1 MGKRLLAVI
10 VALAVAV
17 VVAGCGGGGGGGS
30 ADNSTKTLTVGDIGW
45 TENTAV
51 ANLTKVL
58 FEEDLGYK
66 EVKLQVLDVGLMFE
80 GVAGGEVDVF
90 PDVWMPNHE
99 AQLAEVEE
107 DVIHLPPW
115 YQGQTAFGL
124 AVPYYMKDTKSIAD
138 LNESGAE
145 RIIGIEPG
153 APFVEVVQKDV
164 IPAYNLNLELE
175 PSSTAGMI
183 SEVQRLYPEKEPF
196 VFMPWSPHWMNQEFD
211 YHFLEDPKNAQGVYD
226 EPAKI
231 SAIVNEDLKSDDP
244 VAFAYMKA
252 FTLTEDQLNALE
264 DEIRKAGD
272 DAVKGSKA
280 WIEKNRDV
288 VKPWLEAAKQAQ

>member
-17 VVAGCGGGGGGGS
+17 VVAGCGGGGGGS
-30 ADNSTKTLTVGDIGW
+30 ADNSTKTLTLGNIGW

-66 EVKLQVLDVGLMFE
+66 EVQLQVLDVGLMFE
-80 GVAGGEVDVF
+80 GVAGGEVHAF
-90 PDVWMPNHE
+90 QDVWMPNHE
-99 AQLAEVEE
+99 AQLAEVED
-107 DVIHLPPW
+107 DVVHLDPW

-124 AVPYYMKDTKSIAD
+124 AVPDYMKDTKSIAD
-138 LNESGAE
+138 LNQSGAE

-164 IPAYNLNLELE
+164 IPAYNLNLELQ

-183 SEVQRLYPEKEPF
+183 AEASRLYKEQEPF
-196 VFMPWSPHWMNQEFD
+196 VFMPWSPHWMNQEYD

-231 SAIVNEDLKSDDP
+231 SAIVNEDLESDDP
-244 VAFAYMKA
+244 VAFAYLKA

-264 DEIRKAGD
+264 DEIRKADD

-280 WIEKNRDV
+280 WIEKNQDV